1 MNATT
6 LSVAEEAGNATS
18 AGNNRARSNGR
29 DRENECGNIMSLTE
43 RGSCS
48 KKPLCNGGR

>member
-18 AGNNRARSNGR
+18 AGNNRVCSNGR
-29 DRENECGNIMSLTE
+29 DRENEYGNIMSSTE
-43 RGSCS
+43 RGGCS
-48 KKPLCNGGR
+48 KKPLCNRGR